1 MNRVRNQ
8 SGFKNIHVIFNPL
21 SGQKDPPIGLIKETL
36 QSISGRFKINKTS
49 QDISAKELA
58 ENAVNAGAD
67 LIIGYGGDGTV
78 LEIAESLID
87 KDVPL
92 CVIPG
97 GTANV
102 FARELGIPIAPQDA
116 LDIIFKDNHRLR
128 DVDVGCVEGRCF
140 LLRMGIGLEA
150 AMTVRADDDLKKQYG
165 VLAYLWS
172 AILHARRMKRVK
184 YKLNIDGV
192 EKQIKG
198 VTCVICNSGNLG
210 LPGIQIVPEID
221 VSDGCLN
228 VVVIKY
234 SHIKTV
240 FSILYS
246 ALSGLVVDHS
256 GEQERKAYALYSW
269 EAERVTVEATPSQV
283 IAVDG
288 EELKADFPISVNVLH
303 KALKVLVPKNKGIIV
318 RA

>member
-1 MNRVRNQ
+1 MSSLKNQ
-8 SGFKNIHVIFNPL
+8 SDFKNIHLIYNPC
-21 SGQKDPPIGLIKETL
+21 SGQDDPPVELIKETL
-36 QSISGRFKINKTS
+36 QSISGRFKINKTT
-49 QDISAKELA
+49 QDISAKALA
-58 ENAVNAGAD
+58 ENAVKAGAD
-67 LIIGYGGDGTV
+67 LIIGYGGDGTI
-78 LEIAESLID
+78 LEIAESLVG
-87 KDVPL
+87 KDVAL

-102 FARELGIPIAPQDA
+102 FATELGIPNAPRDA
-116 LDIIFKDNHRLR
+116 LDIIFKDNHTVR
-128 DVDVGCVEGRCF
+128 DVDVGCVEGRFF

-172 AILHARRMKRVK
+172 AISHARKMKRVR
-184 YKLNIDGV
+184 YNLTIDGV
-192 EKQIKG
+192 KKQIKG

-221 VSDGCLN
+221 VSDGCLPVE
-228 VVVIKY
+228 VVKY
-234 SHIKTV
+234 SHVKTV

-246 ALSGLVVDHS
+246 ALSGLVIDHS

-288 EELKADFPISVNVLH
+288 EELTADFPISVNVLP
-303 KALKVLVPKNKGIIV
+303 KALKVLVPKNNGIMV
-318 RA
+318 